1 MISSDNSILKT
12 FHFIAV
18 SIIILAGIVA
28 SQEVIE
34 LILLA
39 LFFSIIVLHP
49 ILILEKKKVPYTL
62 AIFIVLSGVGLVLF
76 VFGAIVGGSVSRLMQ
91 DLPLYG
97 EKLSKTT
104 TDLITSLNAMGL
116 HINEKQLSS
125 IADPEKVLS
134 FVKNIVS
141 ELGGILSDYFLISL
155 MMIFMLLEYKNFS
168 LKVILIG
175 EKFDKSMGHINV
187 IADKIRHYLS
197 IKTYVSMITGV
208 LIWLSLTIIG
218 VDYAILWGVIAFTLN
233 FIPNI
238 GSLMAAIPTMLFAL
252 LQLGL
257 GGFIWTTISYLAINM
272 IVGNFIEPKV
282 MGKGLGLSTLVVFVS
297 LIVWGFLLG
306 MVGVFLSVPITI
318 AFKVFLEQSKK
329 TRWIAVLLG
338 STDETERIEKM
349 FNK

>member
-12 FHFIAV
+12 FHFMAV
-18 SIIILAGIVA
+18 FVIILAGIIA
-28 SQEVIE
+28 AQEIIE

-39 LFFSIIVLHP
+39 LFFAIVLLHP
-49 ILILEKKKVPYTL
+49 IVALEKKKVPYIV
-62 AIFIVLSGVGLVLF
+62 AIAIVLSGVTLVLF
-76 VFGAIVGGSVSRLMQ
+76 VFSAIIGSSFSRLML

-97 EKLSKTT
+97 EKLTKITT
-104 TDLITSLNAMGL
+104 GVIASLNDTGL
-116 HINEKQLSS
+116 NINEKQLSD
-125 IADPEKVLS
+125 IIDPGKILSFTKNVLS
-134 FVKNIVS
+134 S
-141 ELGGILSDYFLISL
+141 LGEMLSDYFLISL
-155 MMIFMLLEYKNFS
+155 MMIFMLLEFKNFS
-168 LKVILIG
+168 VKIDLVGK
-175 EKFDKSMGHINV
+175 KFGKSMGHLNI

-197 IKTYVSMITGV
+197 IKTYVSLLTGI

-218 VDYAILWGVIAFTLN
+218 VDYAILWGVVAFMLN
-233 FIPNI
+233 YIPNI
-238 GSLMAAIPTMLFAL
+238 GSLMAAVPTMLFAL

-338 STDETERIEKM
+338 SSGETERIEKM
-349 FNK
+349 YNK

>member
-1 MISSDNSILKT
+1 MISTDNSILKT

-39 LFFSIIVLHP
+39 LFFSIIIMHP
-49 ILILEKKKVPYTL
+49 ILWLKKKKIPYSL
-62 AIFIVLSGVGLVLF
+62 AIFIVLLGVSLLLF
-76 VFGAIVGGSVSRLMQ
+76 VFGAIVGGSVSKLML
-91 DLPLYG
+91 DIPLYG
-97 EKLSKTT
+97 DKLTELFAAS
-104 TDLITSLNAMGL
+104 ITSLNELGL
-116 HINEKQLSS
+116 NINEKQLNG
-125 IADPEKVLS
+125 ILNPEKILS
-134 FVKNIVS
+134 FTKDIVS
-141 ELGGILSDYFLISL
+141 KLGSILSDYFLISL
-155 MMIFMLLEYKNFS
+155 MIIFMLLEFKNFS
-168 LKVILIG
+168 LKVNLIG
-175 EKFDKSMGHINV
+175 KKFDKSMGHIDI

-218 VDYAILWGVIAFTLN
+218 VDYAILWGVIAFMLN
-233 FIPNI
+233 YIPNI
-238 GSLMAAIPTMLFAL
+238 GSLMAAVPTVLFAL

-257 GGFIWTTISYLAINM
+257 SGFIWTAISYVIVNM

-282 MGKGLGLSTLVVFVS
+282 MGKGLGLSTLVVFIS

-318 AFKVFLEQSKK
+318 AFKVFLEQSEK

-338 STDETERIEKM
+338 SSSETERIENN
-349 FNK
+349 NK